1 MLYGIAVR
9 LLLGLLLQLLG
20 WHIEGGC
27 AGCTRWIIAASVAVV
42 VGVCIAKCVRS
53 CHSLLCTGVVKLVG
67 AVLLSGCKGVQRGLL
82 LLLLLIRVVGGIVGL
97 LLLLGGWCWRR
108 RGGILLLLV
117 ILILASLSELIRS
130 EAAPEYDLGGLG
142 LLMMVALLMM
152 AVMAVVKV
160 RVGTVWRDVAAAAVM
175 VVVMEMM
182 VAAVLRVVMGV
193 VLVVMV
199 LWGSDT
205 SCATI
210 LGRWWLMLL
219 L

>member
-1 MLYGIAVR
+1 MLHGVAVR
-9 LLLGLLLQLLG
+9 LLLGLLLKLLG

-53 CHSLLCTGVVKLVG
+53 CHSLLSTGVVKLVG
-67 AVLLSGCKGVQRGLL
+67 AALLSGCKGVQRGLL
-82 LLLLLIRVVGGIVGL
+82 LLLLLIRVVGGGVGL

-117 ILILASLSELIRS
+117 ILILASLPELIRS
-130 EAAPEYDLGGLG
+130 EAAPEDDLGGLG

-160 RVGTVWRDVAAAAVM
+160 RVGTVWRDVAASAVM

-199 LWGSDT
+199 LWGSDA